1 MSDEV
6 KNFVVITIAYIMAFA
21 MTSAII
27 TPLQNYLLSSIPNTI
42 SILFLPH
49 GVRVLAAH
57 YFGWRSIFYLL
68 PSSYFLY
75 FLLTQAQGLDIHP
88 VAPLLSILATYIG
101 IKTIS
106 FIANITPSDL
116 SLSTWKWLLLG
127 GFLASLLN
135 GLAHGLLQSKF
146 SLTSQILGYAI
157 GDVAGQFALMI
168 GLIYYFRYFQTAD

>member
-57 YFGWRSIFYLL
+57 
-68 PSSYFLY
+68 
-75 FLLTQAQGLDIHP
+75 
-88 VAPLLSILATYIG
+88 
-101 IKTIS
+101 
-106 FIANITPSDL
+106 
-116 SLSTWKWLLLG
+116 
-127 GFLASLLN
+127 
-135 GLAHGLLQSKF
+135 
-146 SLTSQILGYAI
+146 
-157 GDVAGQFALMI
+157 
-168 GLIYYFRYFQTAD
+168 